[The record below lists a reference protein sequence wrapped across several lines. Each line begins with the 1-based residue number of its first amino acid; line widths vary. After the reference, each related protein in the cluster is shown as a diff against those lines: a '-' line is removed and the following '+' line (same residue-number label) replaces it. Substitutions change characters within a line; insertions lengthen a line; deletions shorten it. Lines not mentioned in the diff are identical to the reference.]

1 MRSPQSGCQL
11 LLEEVCC
18 LATRIQESKKR
29 PKPSR
34 SDIAHARSNS
44 TCAMALTPRHQNPR
58 NEVQIHGDRKQLCLA
73 PQRRLGHSWYS
84 RRRILENR
92 QDTCA
97 HHTTATTF
105 SELESGVQVRYI
117 VSLCDIY
124 GWVWG
129 EVYDISS
136 GSKVT
141 YLCPG
146 GSVRWVAKVT

>member
-1 MRSPQSGCQL
+1 MPVAAGRSL
-11 LLEEVCC
+11 LFGDQNP
-18 LATRIQESKKR
+18 RKR

-34 SDIAHARSNS
+34 SDINHARSNS
-44 TCAMALTPRHQNPR
+44 TCAMTLTPRHQNPR
-58 NEVQIHGDRKQLCLA
+58 HEVQIHGDRKQLCLA
-73 PQRRLGHSWYS
+73 PQWRPEHSWYS

-97 HHTTATTF
+97 HHTTTTTF

-124 GWVWG
+124 GWVG
-129 EVYDISS
+129 GVHDISS

-146 GSVRWVAKVT
+146 GSVRCVAKVT